1 MTGMIESFKRDLA
14 EVTWRELKIHLQR
27 DAIIIFSAEIDLIE
41 AAVAVAGDDKN
52 RVESWLA
59 AGQLGKPT
67 AQQLKDWEGETDKL
81 FQMLI
86 VQPFILIQEVVDA

>member
-1 MTGMIESFKRDLA
+1 MSGIIESFKRDLA

-27 DAIIIFSAEIDLIE
+27 DAIIVFSAEIDLIE
-41 AAVAVAGDDKN
+41 AAVAVADDDKN

-67 AQQLKDWEGETDKL
+67 DQQLKDWEDGADML
-81 FQMLI
+81 FRMLI
-86 VQPFILIQEVVDA
+86 VQPFILIQEIVDA